1 MCLKKDP
8 SRQKGLQMQRRLGEN
23 VADGSRTSREARM
36 TGMNKVQEHSRRKS
50 SQRYLG

>member
-8 SRQKGLQMQRRLGEN
+8 SRQNGLQMQRCSGEN

-36 TGMNKVQEHSRRKS
+36 TGMKKVHEHSRRK
-50 SQRYLG
+50 